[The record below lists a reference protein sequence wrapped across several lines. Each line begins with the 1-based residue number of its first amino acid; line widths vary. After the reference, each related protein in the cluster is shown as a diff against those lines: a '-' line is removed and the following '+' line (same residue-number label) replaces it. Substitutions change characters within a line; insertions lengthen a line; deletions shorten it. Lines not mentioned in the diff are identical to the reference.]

1 MFRKLLITLLV
12 CGAAYLVAL
21 PFLTAYSLQTAG
33 IRNDPAALSASVD
46 LPLLRAN
53 LKAHL
58 AEVLDR
64 QLDEGL
70 RDTAFS
76 ALIGSIGATII
87 EPLVDQYV
95 THEAIVQVM
104 QGNNPL
110 QSRERNASE
119 LGGGKRLLD
128 GASMRYDSLDRFS
141 VTIDNGT
148 SLDRLRL
155 ILHRRGLRWV
165 LAEVRLPV

>member
-1 MFRKLLITLLV
+1 MLRKLFIPLLV
-12 CGAAYLVAL
+12 CGALYLGAL
-21 PFLTAYSLQTAG
+21 PFLTAYELQTAG
-33 IRNDPAALSASVD
+33 IRNDTAALASRVD

-53 LKAHL
+53 LKRHL

-64 QLDEGL
+64 QLDGGL
-70 RDTAFS
+70 RNTPFS
-76 ALIGSIGATII
+76 ALVDSIGSTII

-95 THEAIVQVM
+95 TEEAITLVM

-110 QSRERNASE
+110 QSRQRNASE

-128 GASMRYDSLDRFS
+128 GASMRYTSLDRFT

-155 ILHRRGLRWV
+155 ILHRRGFRWV